1 MLSNRGPQM
10 QGLFTSLF
18 SWKSNSLSSKVT
30 LNELITAKNNTAH
43 NSRGTEKRWA
53 RPTRLGGYRPAPE
66 TIRSAQIFVW
76 TSIATGTKQHPHR
89 IVRLIPVV
97 TKSSNKTQFFR
108 KRILQHRTKDKQ
120 VNTRRNRHAILLFS
134 SSKPQPQPRAFHR
147 VNDLDFSCWSAG
159 WFLSFFFGVIGY
171 RAS

>member
-1 MLSNRGPQM
+1 MGLRC

-43 NSRGTEKRWA
+43 NSRGAEKRWA

-76 TSIATGTKQHPHR
+76 TSIATETKQHPHR

-120 VNTRRNRHAILLFS
+120 VNTRKKSARHPFVLFFKTATATATARVPS
-134 SSKPQPQPRAFHR
+134 REWSRFLMLKCRLVPVIFLWSHR
-147 VNDLDFSCWSAG
+147 LQS
-159 WFLSFFFGVIGY
+159 
-171 RAS
+171 